1 MIKELILPDLGEGID
16 GAEVSEILVS
26 IGDTI
31 KTDETVLVLESD
43 KASMEIPSETNG
55 KILEILVS
63 IGETIKT
70 GQRLI
75 TIETSKESPKKEKK
89 EKNSR
94 PESVKPPTQ
103 TRQKEKALEP
113 SETGST
119 ENIFAS
125 PGVRRLARELGIN
138 LQIIKGTGE
147 KGRITK
153 DDLNGYIKIQMMI
166 SSGNISAPHPAVDFS
181 RWGDVEVQK
190 LSKIQRIT
198 GQRLQQAWQT
208 IPHVTQFDQANITEL
223 EQHRKKLKK
232 KLEKQRTKVTL
243 LPFLITAVTRM
254 LKEFPVFNSSLDST
268 QENLVIKNYYNIGIA
283 VDTPSG
289 LTVPV
294 IKEADTKSIIELS
307 EEINDLSERARG
319 KKLKADEMKGGTF
332 TVSSLGGIGGRFFT
346 PIINPPEVAILGV
359 SRSYWGNKK
368 DQKAKENTHAYLLPF
383 SLSYDH
389 RVIDGAAAASFT
401 TKLSEELSNK
411 SLFEEK

>member
-1 MIKELILPDLGEGID
+1 MCIRDRLIKELILPDLGEGID
-16 GAEVSEILVS
+16 GAEVSEILIS

-94 PESVKPPTQ
+94 PERVKPPTQ
-103 TRQKEKALEP
+103 KRQKEKELEP
-113 SETGST
+113 YEPGLT

-125 PGVRRLARELGIN
+125 PGVRRLARELGNN
-138 LQIIKGTGE
+138 LQINKGTGE

-153 DDLNGYIKIQMMI
+153 DDLNSYIKIQKMI
-166 SSGNISAPHPAVDFS
+166 SSGNISDPNPAVDFS

-232 KLEKQRTKVTL
+232 KLEKLQ
-243 LPFLITAVTRM
+243 P
-254 LKEFPVFNSSLDST
+254 N
-268 QENLVIKNYYNIGIA
+268 
-283 VDTPSG
+283 
-289 LTVPV
+289 
-294 IKEADTKSIIELS
+294 
-307 EEINDLSERARG
+307 
-319 KKLKADEMKGGTF
+319 
-332 TVSSLGGIGGRFFT
+332 
-346 PIINPPEVAILGV
+346 
-359 SRSYWGNKK
+359 
-368 DQKAKENTHAYLLPF
+368 
-383 SLSYDH
+383 
-389 RVIDGAAAASFT
+389 
-401 TKLSEELSNK
+401 
-411 SLFEEK
+411 